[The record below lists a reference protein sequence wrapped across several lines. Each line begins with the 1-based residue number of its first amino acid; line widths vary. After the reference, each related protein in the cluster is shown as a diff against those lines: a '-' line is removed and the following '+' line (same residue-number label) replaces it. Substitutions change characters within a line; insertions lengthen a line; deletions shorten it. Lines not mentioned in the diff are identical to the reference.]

1 MIIIIMIIINNN
13 NNNNKNSKYVVGVCL
28 CKVVSHCM
36 RGSLDLVSSLARRCF
51 HDKNTGGSAT

>member
-1 MIIIIMIIINNN
+1 MIIINNN